1 MQALWTLL
9 ASAMFAIMGSFVKLA
24 AEHQASMPQ
33 IVLFRGAPSVVVLL
47 LWAHA
52 RKLDL
57 APIAWRP
64 HLIRNITGVTSM
76 WLGFYAIASLPL
88 ATATS
93 LTYTAP
99 LFIAGWIL
107 VRGAAHRDPVC
118 IVSVVLG
125 FLGVLA
131 VLQPSLSV
139 QQLVPAALGL
149 LSGGLAAIAMM
160 QLRSLGRMREPE
172 WRTVLIFSAIVVA
185 SSAIGLAIGDW
196 GAADRVG
203 WGSLLAIGVSGLVG
217 QLAMTRAF
225 GQGSAL
231 LNAALQYT
239 PIIFAALIGLG
250 FWDESL
256 DVIAVTGIVCVIS
269 AGLLSIWRTMRSDAP
284 AR

>member
-1 MQALWTLL
+1 MTP
-9 ASAMFAIMGSFVKLA
+9 V
-24 AEHQASMPQ
+24 
-33 IVLFRGAPSVVVLL
+33 
-47 LWAHA
+47 
-52 RKLDL
+52 
-57 APIAWRP
+57 AWRP
-64 HLIRNITGVTSM
+64 HLIRNVTGVTSM

-107 VRGAAHRDPVC
+107 ARASAHRDPVC
-118 IVSVVLG
+118 IASVVFG

-139 QQLVPAALGL
+139 QQLLPAGLGL
-149 LSGGLAAIAMM
+149 LAGALAAVAMM
-160 QLRSLGRMREPE
+160 QLRSLGAMGEPE
-172 WRTVLIFSAIVVA
+172 WRTVLIFSVIVVA
-185 SSAIGLAIGDW
+185 SSVVGLMIGPWGASDWVGWASLMAIGG
-196 GAADRVG
+196 
-203 WGSLLAIGVSGLVG
+203 SGLVG

-239 PIIFAALIGLG
+239 TIIFAALIGLG
-250 FWDESL
+250 FWNESL
-256 DVIAVTGIVCVIS
+256 DAIGVAGIVCVIS
-269 AGLLSIWRTMRSDAP
+269 AGLLSIWRTMQTASP

>member
-9 ASAMFAIMGSFVKLA
+9 ASAMFAAMGSFVKLA
-24 AEHQASMPQ
+24 AEHHASMPQ
-33 IVLFRGAPSVVVLL
+33 IVLFRGLPSVVMLV
-47 LWAHA
+47 LWAHS
-52 RKLDL
+52 RKLTL
-57 APIAWRP
+57 TPVAWRP
-64 HLIRNITGVTSM
+64 HLIRNATGVTSM
-76 WLGFYAIASLPL
+76 WLGFYAIANLPL

-107 VRGAAHRDPVC
+107 TRASAHRDPVC
-118 IVSVVLG
+118 IASVVFG

-131 VLQPSLSV
+131 VLRPELST
-139 QQLVPAALGL
+139 QQLLPAGLGL
-149 LSGGLAAIAMM
+149 LAGGLAAIAMM
-160 QLRSLGRMREPE
+160 QLRSLGRAGEAE

-185 SSAIGLAIGDW
+185 SSLVGLLMVPW
-196 GAADRVG
+196 GASDWVG
-203 WGSLLAIGVSGLVG
+203 WSALLAIGASGLVG

-239 PIIFAALIGLG
+239 TIIFAALIGLG
-250 FWDESL
+250 FWNESL
-256 DVIAVTGIVCVIS
+256 DAIAVAGIVCVIS
-269 AGLLSIWRTMRSDAP
+269 AGLLSMWRTMRSAAP

>member
-9 ASAMFAIMGSFVKLA
+9 ASAMFAVMGSFVKLA

-33 IVLFRGAPSVVVLL
+33 IVLFRGLPSVVMLAV
-47 LWAHA
+47 WAHT
-52 RKLDL
+52 RRLEL
-57 APIAWRP
+57 TPVAWRP
-64 HLIRNITGVTSM
+64 HLIRNLTGVTSM

-107 VRGAAHRDPVC
+107 VRGASHRDPVC
-118 IVSVVLG
+118 IVSVAFG

-131 VLQPSLSV
+131 VLQPSLSIE
-139 QQLVPAALGL
+139 QLLPAGLGL
-149 LSGGLAAIAMM
+149 FSGGLAAIAMM
-160 QLRSLGRMREPE
+160 QIRSLGRLGEPE
-172 WRTVLIFSAIVVA
+172 WRTVLYFSLTVVA
-185 SSAIGLAIGDW
+185 SAVLGLTIGPWGTADW
-196 GAADRVG
+196 VG
-203 WGSLLAIGVSGLVG
+203 WGSLFAIGGSGLIG

-239 PIIFAALIGLG
+239 TIIFAALIGLG
-250 FWDESL
+250 FWGESL
-256 DVIAVTGIVCVIS
+256 DVIAVAGIVCVIS
-269 AGLLSIWRTMRSDAP
+269 AGLMSIWRTMQSDVP
-284 AR
+284 EH

>member
-9 ASAMFAIMGSFVKLA
+9 ASAMFAVMGSFVKLA

-33 IVLFRGAPSVVVLL
+33 IVLFRGAPSVVMLL
-47 LWAHA
+47 YWAHA

-57 APIAWRP
+57 APVAWRP

-107 VRGAAHRDPVC
+107 ARGATHRDPVC
-118 IVSVVLG
+118 IASVVFG

-131 VLQPSLSV
+131 VLQPSLSI

-149 LSGGLAAIAMM
+149 LAGGLAAIAMM
-160 QLRSLGRMREPE
+160 QIRTIGRLGEPE

-185 SSAIGLAIGDW
+185 SSVIGLIIGDW
-196 GAADRVG
+196 GAADWVG
-203 WGSLLAIGVSGLVG
+203 WASLLAIGASGLVG

-239 PIIFAALIGLG
+239 TIIFAALIGLG

-256 DVIAVTGIVCVIS
+256 NIIGVAGIACVIS
-269 AGLLSIWRTMRSDAP
+269 AGLLSIWRTMRSEAP
-284 AR
+284 VR

>member
-33 IVLFRGAPSVVVLL
+33 IVLFRGAPSVVMLAYWSYV
-47 LWAHA
+47 

-64 HLIRNITGVTSM
+64 HLIRNVTGVTSM

-107 VRGAAHRDPVC
+107 ARGAAHRDLVC

-139 QQLVPAALGL
+139 QQLLPAALGL
-149 LSGGLAAIAMM
+149 LAGGLAAIAMM
-160 QLRSLGRMREPE
+160 QIRSIGRMGEPE
-172 WRTVLIFSAIVVA
+172 WRTVLIFSVVVVA
-185 SSAIGLAIGDW
+185 SSVIGLIIGDW
-196 GAADRVG
+196 GAADWVG
-203 WGSLLAIGVSGLVG
+203 WASLLAIGASGLVG
-217 QLAMTRAF
+217 QLTMTRAF

-239 PIIFAALIGLG
+239 TIIFAALIGLG
-250 FWDESL
+250 FWDESI
-256 DVIAVTGIVCVIS
+256 DVIGVTGIVCVIS
-269 AGLLSIWRTMRSDAP
+269 AGLLSIWRTMRSDSP